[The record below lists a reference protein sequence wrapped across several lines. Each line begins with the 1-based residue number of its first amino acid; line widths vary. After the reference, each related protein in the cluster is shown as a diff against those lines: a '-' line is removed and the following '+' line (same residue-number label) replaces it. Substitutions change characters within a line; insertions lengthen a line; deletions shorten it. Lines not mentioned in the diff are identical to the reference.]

1 VLLRSQQHQNLT
13 LLNPKLPKVRAR
25 ARITVVGPWTFLPLR
40 KKQMEEF
47 RNMLLS
53 SQLQRVSWLEEM
65 QIQSEDKFAKI
76 EAELSNFFPAVD

>member
-1 VLLRSQQHQNLT
+1 
-13 LLNPKLPKVRAR
+13 
-25 ARITVVGPWTFLPLR
+25 
-40 KKQMEEF
+40 
-47 RNMLLS
+47 MLLS